1 MIDFE
6 NSQEI
11 DNKINKINR
20 EYGKTGLWFKAR
32 ECDYASD
39 QSVASVGKS

>member
-11 DNKINKINR
+11 DNKINKINK
-20 EYGKTGLWFKAR
+20 EYGKTGLWFKN
-32 ECDYASD
+32 CFNDDASD
-39 QSVASVGKS
+39 